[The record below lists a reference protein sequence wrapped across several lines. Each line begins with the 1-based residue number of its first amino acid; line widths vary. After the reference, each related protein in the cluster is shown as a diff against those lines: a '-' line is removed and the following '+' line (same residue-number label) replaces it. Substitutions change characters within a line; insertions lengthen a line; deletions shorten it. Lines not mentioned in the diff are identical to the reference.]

1 MIYAYSA
8 LSGYSCLIGSFR
20 VRIPMLVAMI
30 LFIQVPQS
38 EGNSLAISKQTYVQC
53 FCMHLILSFVDMA
66 AYSQG
71 VVFLSSFFEAFQT
84 SMVVFQ
90 VLNLV
95 TLITYYDALQNN
107 RLKVEMGRQDFQVF
121 ALWIVIELNMII
133 FLIAAN
139 ILAMFF

>member
-1 MIYAYSA
+1 
-8 LSGYSCLIGSFR
+8 
-20 VRIPMLVAMI
+20 
-30 LFIQVPQS
+30 
-38 EGNSLAISKQTYVQC
+38 
-53 FCMHLILSFVDMA
+53 
-66 AYSQG
+66 
-71 VVFLSSFFEAFQT
+71 
-84 SMVVFQ
+84 MVVFQ